1 MPCQINLQNQQNPRP
16 LQGPAVQIPAM
27 IRAVQVAVVPILV
40 ISILLYS
47 FFYIVLDSDSKP
59 VVTKQPSKQAN
70 LGATGGFADDDQ
82 TILNH
87 LMSGK

>member
-16 LQGPAVQIPAM
+16 LRGPVVQIQAM
-27 IRAVQVAVVPILV
+27 IQAVQVAVVPILV
-40 ISILLYS
+40 SLLI
-47 FFYIVLDSDSKP
+47 FFGFFHIYLDSDSKP
-59 VVTKQPSKQAN
+59 IVTKQPSKQAN

>member
-1 MPCQINLQNQQNPRP
+1 MPCQINHQNQQNPRP

-27 IRAVQVAVVPILV
+27 IRAVQVAVVQILV
-40 ISILLYS
+40 S
-47 FFYIVLDSDSKP
+47 FIIFFSQFSNSLDSDSKP

>member
-1 MPCQINLQNQQNPRP
+1 MLCQLNLQNQQNPRQ
-16 LQGPAVQIPAM
+16 LQGPAVQIQAM
-27 IRAVQVAVVPILV
+27 IRAVQVAVVLILV
-40 ISILLYS
+40 SSIL
-47 FFYIVLDSDSKP
+47 FFSLFHILLDSDSKP
-59 VVTKQPSKQAN
+59 VVTKQPSKEAN

>member
-16 LQGPAVQIPAM
+16 LQGPAVPIPAM

-40 ISILLYS
+40 IDILFHS
-47 FFYIVLDSDSKP
+47 FFLIVLDSDSKP